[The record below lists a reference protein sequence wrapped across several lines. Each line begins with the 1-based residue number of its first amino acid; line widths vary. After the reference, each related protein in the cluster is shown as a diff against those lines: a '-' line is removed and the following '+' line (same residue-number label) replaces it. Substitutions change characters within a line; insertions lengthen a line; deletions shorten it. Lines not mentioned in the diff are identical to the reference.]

1 MANSVS
7 VSAKG
12 FDEIDSLFD
21 ELDLVAQ
28 KKVLRKAVR
37 EGAQPALA
45 DAKSG
50 VSSRWGERSGVLHDS
65 VKLRVT
71 VPKNKKWADAV
82 ASIGI
87 FRIRP
92 LEELAKAYYP
102 DGYIGAP
109 LLAYWFEFGV
119 SPHSLAKRSRAGS
132 AERQSKG
139 QDAGA
144 MHPGM
149 PARPVIRPSLDN
161 NVEIITTRTAN
172 VLKAAI
178 DKISKK

>member
-7 VSAKG
+7 VSASG
-12 FDEIDSLFD
+12 FEDIDSLFND
-21 ELDLVAQ
+21 LDLVVQ

-71 VPKNKKWADAV
+71 LPKNKKWADAV
-82 ASIGI
+82 ASVGV

-102 DGYIGAP
+102 KGYIGAP
-109 LLAYWFEFGV
+109 LLAYWYEFGIQ
-119 SPHSLAKRSRAGS
+119 PHSMAKRSRAGS
-132 AERQSKG
+132 EERRSKG

-149 PARPVIRPSLDN
+149 PARPVIRQSMDN
-161 NVEIITTRTAN
+161 NVDIITMRTAN
-172 VLKAAI
+172 VLKDAI